1 MWASIITQLCQNNRF
16 IISSHLNPDCD
27 ALGSE
32 LALAYHLR
40 SLGKDVTILN
50 TDAVPEMYQF
60 LDPQHLI
67 HTFSEKKHAPV
78 LARAEAV
85 IVVDVSG
92 GWQRLGRVGAALAQ
106 LKVVSLCIDHHPNG
120 DPFCQISLVEPG
132 VSATGELIFHL
143 INAMGGTITAPIAKA
158 LYAAIL
164 TDSGSF
170 RFSNTGPNTHRIIAR
185 LLESGV
191 NPAEIYSRLYEQLPL
206 SRVQLKGYVLQ
217 NIQLAGQGQIAWVSL
232 SLETLQTFGVA
243 SSELDGFSGM
253 PMQIA
258 GVRMAVFLVELPRER
273 VKISLRSDG
282 SVPVNRLAALFDGG
296 GHLPAAG
303 AIVAGSL
310 ADITALILAEAE
322 KILGA
327 QK

>member
-1 MWASIITQLCQNNRF
+1 MWASIITQFCQNDRF

-50 TDAVPEMYQF
+50 ADAVPEVYQF

-67 HTFSEKKHAPV
+67 HTFSEKRHASV
-78 LARAEAV
+78 LARADV
-85 IVVDVSG
+85 IIVVDVSG
-92 GWQRLGRVGAALAQ
+92 GWQRLGRVGTMLAQ
-106 LKVVSLCIDHHPNG
+106 LKAVSICIDHHPNG
-120 DPFCQISLVEPG
+120 DPFTRISLVDPG
-132 VSATGELIFHL
+132 VSATGELIFNL
-143 INAMGGTITAPIAKA
+143 ITAMGGTVTPLMAEA

-170 RFSNTGPNTHRIIAR
+170 RFSNTGSATHRIIAR
-185 LLESGV
+185 LLECGA
-191 NPAEIYSRLYEQLPL
+191 NPSQIYNRLYEQLPL

-217 NIQLAGQGQIAWVSL
+217 NIQLAAKGQIAWVSL
-232 SLETLQTFGVA
+232 SLELLQTFGVA
-243 SSELDGFSGM
+243 SSELDGFSSM

-258 GVRMAVFLVELPRER
+258 GVKVAIFLVELPRER
-273 VKISLRSDG
+273 IKISLRSDG

-303 AIVAGSL
+303 AIVSGSM
-310 ADITALILAEAE
+310 ADITARALAEAE
-322 KILGA
+322 KMLSA
-327 QK
+327 